1 MRITRI
7 AVIACVIMLSSFA
20 GSAAEK
26 KLEDVTLAVPVF
38 SLGFALEYLNQDM
51 GLYEKY
57 GLNAKT
63 LQIDGLGAIN
73 AVISGSVDF
82 AEPSGT
88 SFTRAAA
95 RGQRLLAIVEMMDH
109 PSAEII
115 LRKDIAA
122 AAGFDP
128 TAPLAKR
135 GLVLKDRTMGVSAIN
150 SVLHGFLRLV
160 AGHAGIDPEA
170 IKIGVIPAPNLV
182 AAFTARQIDGF
193 VNDQPWTGQALLTGD
208 AITIAS
214 GPDGDPPDLAVFA
227 NTVVVTKPE
236 TCAKRKAVCIGVG
249 RAFAE
254 SAAFLHNH
262 LDEARVVLSKR
273 FAMLDPKLLATALQV
288 THKLTPSPPV
298 PTRAAIE
305 NIDRYNIDAGLM
317 KPEEKLASYD
327 GLYTDEY
334 VK

>member
-1 MRITRI
+1 VRIHRI
-7 AVIACVIMLSSFA
+7 SVVACLITLRAFTSE
-20 GSAAEK
+20 AAEK
-26 KLEDVTLAVPVF
+26 KLEDVNLAVPVF

-128 TAPLAKR
+128 TAPLSKR
-135 GLVLKDRTMGVSAIN
+135 GLVLKDRTLGVSAIN

-160 AGHAGIDPEA
+160 AGRAGVDPET
-170 IKIGVIPAPNLV
+170 INIGVIPAPNLV

-193 VNDQPWTGQALLTGD
+193 VNDQPWTGMALLTGD

-214 GPDGDPPDLAVFA
+214 GPDGDPPDLAAFA

-249 RAFAE
+249 HAFAE

-273 FAMLDPKLLATALQV
+273 FAMLDPKLLATALKV

-298 PTRAAIE
+298 PTRAASE